1 MNITKLRFRWKCFN
15 CGTINIRSGVGT
27 GTERSDREG
36 SGGGGVG
43 EILELMEQNEE
54 IQDEN
59 IHLTQAVTFTTDI

>member
-1 MNITKLRFRWKCFN
+1 MFFFI
-15 CGTINIRSGVGT
+15 
-27 GTERSDREG
+27 ERSDREG